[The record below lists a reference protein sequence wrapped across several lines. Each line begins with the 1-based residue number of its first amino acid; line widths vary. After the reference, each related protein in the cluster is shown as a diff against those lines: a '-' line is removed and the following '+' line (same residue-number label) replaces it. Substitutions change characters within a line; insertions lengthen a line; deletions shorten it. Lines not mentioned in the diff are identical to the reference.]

1 MNKPSALFL
10 TLLATLILGGCT
22 TPPKP
27 EAKTSAAKATAADD
41 EYVYLPP
48 ATGSHVQR
56 KVKKSDLL
64 NGTVPND
71 DAATAV
77 DKDQFAR
84 GISPGQKLDTGAH

>member
-1 MNKPSALFL
+1 MKKRSILFL
-10 TLLATLILGGCT
+10 TLLAAFILAGCT

-27 EAKTSAAKATAADD
+27 EAKKAADD

-56 KVKKSDLL
+56 KVLKSDLL
-64 NGTVPND
+64 AGKVPND
-71 DAATAV
+71 DAAQSV

-84 GISPGQKLDTGAH
+84 GINPGQKMDNGH

>member
-1 MNKPSALFL
+1 MKKCSVWFL
-10 TLLATLILGGCT
+10 TLLAAFLLDGCT

-27 EAKTSAAKATAADD
+27 QAKAAADD

-71 DAATAV
+71 DAAQTM

-84 GISPGQKLDTGAH
+84 GISPGQKLDSGAH